1 MCFWIIVGRS
11 FIKRRFIKSVAP
23 TLGNE
28 LLFGF
33 ITSDSSYV
41 LRVLGQE

>member
-1 MCFWIIVGRS
+1 MIGKC
-11 FIKRRFIKSVAP
+11 FIKGRFIKPVAP
-23 TLGNE
+23 ALGNE